1 MSSSETK
8 AACPSRVV
16 RGDCIW
22 MLPAHLRCMQC
33 LLFPQPY
40 TALAKAYLR
49 QTYWH
54 GDVLFSGPYCCRNQ
68 KVKKLWDISCQLQH
82 AWRALFNKKK
92 NKKAPKQ
99 GGKAVSKTQ
108 ADVSAGCLALFVFML
123 STSMHARSVLHLTRA
138 CANKVSFEGALAW
151 STF

>member
-1 MSSSETK
+1 MPSKDVHQSKWGTRRFVQLIHMWTAVIMRWCAPIYCSKQSLLLDPLFIVSVMSSSETK

-54 GDVLFSGPYCCRNQ
+54 GDVLFFSGPSIDCAET
-68 KVKKLWDISCQLQH
+68 KK
-82 AWRALFNKKK
+82 
-92 NKKAPKQ
+92 
-99 GGKAVSKTQ
+99 
-108 ADVSAGCLALFVFML
+108 
-123 STSMHARSVLHLTRA
+123 
-138 CANKVSFEGALAW
+138 
-151 STF
+151 